1 MGIRFYDEA
10 IVNKINKWIVDPN
23 LVILKPNEVTRLWQV
38 RADQKNDQPLTLP
51 LIAISRDPNL
61 TMDISTKR
69 NLTFDGL
76 KVGTNEKQSVQLSA
90 IPIAITYQID
100 IYTQRYEEGDEY
112 LRNFIFNFVN
122 HPKMKILIPYN
133 GSNIEHVCY
142 IRLNNTATDNSD
154 VSEKLFADQF
164 TRWSLQIEIHDAYL
178 FSVPVK
184 ENAQLAG
191 VTLELNDP
199 VLDKSKD
206 KKIAEVVWDSDIIEK
221 DLTSEGHEKEF

>member
-23 LVILKPNEVTRLWQV
+23 LVILKPNEVSRLWQV

-51 LIAISRDPNL
+51 LIAISRDPSV

-221 DLTSEGHEKEF
+221 DLTSEEHEKEF